1 MLGLETFARFFA
13 SLRMTKQNIKFIETK
28 VAAINC
34 RVLTPNKIINRQS
47 LYENDDSAAEFRLG
61 FRV

>member
-1 MLGLETFARFFA
+1 
-13 SLRMTKQNIKFIETK
+13 MTKQNIKFIETK

-47 LYENDDSAAEFRLG
+47 LYENDDYATEFRLG
-61 FRV
+61 FSV